1 MSGVEEVES
10 AVLVLAP
17 RGKDAEHAAGALNA
31 AAIETVV
38 CRDLIELAQYVDDL
52 TNAIIIA
59 EEALIPSDLLI
70 LLDVLGQQ
78 PPWSDLPLI
87 ILTSP
92 GGGDHASV
100 QALEIFGPAA
110 NVTLLERPLRS
121 VTLVAAAK
129 FALRA
134 RRRQRE
140 VRDLLQQRD
149 AILSSISDA
158 FSALDR
164 DWRYTYAN
172 AKVSELAGRPVSE
185 LVGHVIWEIFPE
197 AIGTEFYARCH
208 QARDTQQAQH
218 FETFYEPWG
227 RWLDTRIYPTREGIV
242 VFRADITEHK
252 KQEELL
258 RESERRLHLVQEQS
272 RLAVEAAD
280 VGIFDHYPA
289 TGELRWSNRCNELFG
304 LPPDSEVDYNVYLN
318 GIHPDDRHIID
329 ETVEGVTRPGS
340 NGRYDIEYRTTGIK
354 DGKERWLSEKGRA
367 VFDSSGRITRFIGA
381 LLDITERKQSEHG
394 IRASEAQLRFVT
406 DHAASVLIAHCDREE
421 RFLFVNVPYAMRFGQ
436 SRENLIGREL
446 RETIGEAAYAIVAPH
461 IAETLKGK
469 RVDFEAEIPYVTGT
483 RWMASTYVPE
493 VQGDGQVRSFVAV
506 IQDTTDRKIAE
517 LILERAKREAEDANR
532 AKDQFLAMLSHE
544 LRTPLTPVLMTIA
557 ALRRDPTVNDSLRRD
572 LEVLQRNV
580 ELEALLI
587 DDLLDL
593 TRFTHGKFELHQEA
607 VDIHA
612 AIDHALSISAPDL
625 TKKNLSVS
633 RELEATEHHCWA
645 DAARLQQ
652 VFWNLIKNAV
662 KFTPHG
668 GKIEVR
674 THNDADHFIIV
685 DVTDNG
691 IGIDPPLQ
699 PRIFDAFEQ
708 GGRSTTSKFGGL
720 GLGLAIAKRV
730 IDLHHG
736 SIAVRSQ
743 GRDQGATFTIK
754 LKAMQTCL
762 LDGPAYLLDFDAVAA
777 GPADI
782 LLVEDHEDT
791 ARVMQR
797 ILGAAGYIV
806 AHAPRLA
813 DARKLAKGR
822 KFDLVISDVG
832 LPDGTGLELMREL
845 HQAYGL
851 RGIALSGYGTEED
864 LAASKAAGFSEHLT
878 KPIDWDRLRDA
889 ITRLM
894 TAAKPEAEG
903 INPPTAG

>member
-1 MSGVEEVES
+1 MSLAENVES
-10 AVLVLAP
+10 AVLLLAP
-17 RGKDAEHAAGALNA
+17 RGKDAEHAAAALSA
-31 AAIETVV
+31 AEIETVV
-38 CRDLIELAQYVDDL
+38 CLNLIELAQSFDDL

-70 LLDVLGQQ
+70 FLDVLGQQ
-78 PPWSDLPLI
+78 PPWSDIPVI
-87 ILTSP
+87 ILTAP
-92 GGGDHASV
+92 GGGDHVSV

-129 FALRA
+129 VALRA

-158 FSALDR
+158 FSALDQ

-172 AKVSELAGRPVSE
+172 AKVAELAGRPVSE
-185 LVGHVIWEIFPE
+185 IVGRVIWEIFPE
-197 AIGTEFYARCH
+197 AVETEFYKRCH
-208 QARDTQQAQH
+208 QARETQQAQH
-218 FETFYEPWG
+218 FESFYEPWQ
-227 RWLDTRIYPTREGIV
+227 RWLDTRIYPTQEGLV
-242 VFRADITEHK
+242 VFRGDVTERK
-252 KQEELL
+252 NQAELL

-280 VGIFDHYPA
+280 VGIFDFYPP

-304 LPPDSEVDYNVYLN
+304 LPPESEVDYNVYLS
-318 GIHPDDRHIID
+318 GIHPDDRHIIH

-340 NGRYDIEYRTTGIK
+340 NGRYDIEYRTIGIK

-367 VFDSSGRITRFIGA
+367 VFDASGKVIRFIGA
-381 LLDITERKQSEHG
+381 LLDITERKHSEAG
-394 IRASEAQLRFVT
+394 IRAREAQLRFVT

-421 RFLFVNVPYAMRFGQ
+421 RCLFVNVPYAMRFGE
-436 SRENLIGREL
+436 SRENLIGRSL
-446 RETIGEAAYAIVAPH
+446 RETIGEAAYAIIAPH

-469 RVDFEAEIPYVTGT
+469 RVDFEAEIPYATGT
-483 RWMASTYVPE
+483 RWMAATYVPE
-493 VQGDGQVRSFVAV
+493 VESDGQVQSFVAV
-506 IQDTTDRKIAE
+506 IQDITDRKIAE

-557 ALRRDPTVNDSLRRD
+557 ALRRDPKVNESLRHD

-593 TRFTHGKFELHQEA
+593 TRFTHGKFELHHEA

-625 TKKNLSVS
+625 TKKNLSVV
-633 RELEATEHHCWA
+633 RQLDAKEHHCWA

-668 GKIEVR
+668 GRVEIR
-674 THNDADHFIIV
+674 TQNDADHFIVI
-685 DVTDNG
+685 DIMDTG
-691 IGIDPPLQ
+691 IGIDPALQ

-708 GGRSTTSKFGGL
+708 GGRSMTSKFGGL

-736 SIAVRSQ
+736 SITVRSL
-743 GRDQGATFTIK
+743 GRNQGATFTIK
-754 LKAMQTCL
+754 FKAMQTSM

-797 ILGAAGYIV
+797 ILAAAGYVV

-813 DARKLAKGR
+813 DARNLAKDR
-822 KFDLVISDVG
+822 KFDLVISDLG

-864 LAASKAAGFSEHLT
+864 VAASKAAGFAEHLT

-894 TAAKPEAEG
+894 VTTKPESER
-903 INPPTAG
+903 NSSPTG

>member
-1 MSGVEEVES
+1 MSVVEKVES

-17 RGKDAEHAAGALNA
+17 RGKDAEHAAAALSA

-38 CRDLIELAQYVDDL
+38 CPNLVELAQDVDDL

-59 EEALIPSDLLI
+59 EEALVPSDLLI

-87 ILTSP
+87 ILTAP

-110 NVTLLERPLRS
+110 NVTLLERPLRAI
-121 VTLVAAAK
+121 TLVAAAK

-140 VRDLLQQRD
+140 VRDLLQQRN

-172 AKVSELAGRPVSE
+172 AKVSELAGRPASE
-185 LVGHVIWEIFPE
+185 IVGHVIWEIFPE

-208 QARDTQQAQH
+208 RARETQQAQH

-227 RWLDTRIYPTREGIV
+227 RWLDTRIYPTGEGIV
-242 VFRADITEHK
+242 VFRADVTEQK

-258 RESERRLHLVQEQS
+258 RESERRLHLLEEQS

-280 VGIFDHYPA
+280 VGIFDYYPA

-304 LPPDSEVDYNVYLN
+304 LPANSEVDYNVYLK
-318 GIHPDDRHIID
+318 GIHPDDRHIIQ
-329 ETVEGVTRPGS
+329 ETVESVARPGS
-340 NGRYDIEYRTTGIK
+340 NGRYDIEYRTIGLT

-367 VFDSSGRITRFIGA
+367 VFDSSGKITRFIGA
-381 LLDITERKQSEHG
+381 VLDITERKQSEHG
-394 IRASEAQLRFVT
+394 IRAREAQLRFVT
-406 DHAASVLIAHCDREE
+406 DHAASVLIAHCDRQE
-421 RFLFVNVPYAMRFGQ
+421 RFLFVNAPYAMRFGQ
-436 SRENLIGREL
+436 SRDDLIGRPL
-446 RETIGEAAYAIVAPH
+446 RETIGEGAYAIVAPQ
-461 IAETLKGK
+461 IAEALKGK

-493 VQGDGQVRSFVAV
+493 VQADGQVLSFVAV
-506 IQDTTDRKIAE
+506 IQDITDRKIAE

-612 AIDHALSISAPDL
+612 AIDHALGISSPDL
-625 TKKNLSVS
+625 TKKNLSVI
-633 RELEATEHHCWA
+633 RHLEATEHHCWA

-652 VFWNLIKNAV
+652 VFWNLVKNAV

-674 THNDADHFIIV
+674 TRDDGDHFIII
-685 DVTDNG
+685 DVADTG
-691 IGIDPPLQ
+691 IGIDPALQ

-736 SIAVRSQ
+736 SITVRSP

-754 LKAMQTCL
+754 LKAMQTSL

-806 AHAPRLA
+806 AHAPRIA
-813 DARKLAKGR
+813 DARKLAKDR
-822 KFDLVISDVG
+822 KFDLIISDVG

-845 HQAYGL
+845 HQTYGL
-851 RGIALSGYGTEED
+851 RGIALSGYGTDED

-894 TAAKPEAEG
+894 TTAKAKTEESEPSSTG
-903 INPPTAG
+903 